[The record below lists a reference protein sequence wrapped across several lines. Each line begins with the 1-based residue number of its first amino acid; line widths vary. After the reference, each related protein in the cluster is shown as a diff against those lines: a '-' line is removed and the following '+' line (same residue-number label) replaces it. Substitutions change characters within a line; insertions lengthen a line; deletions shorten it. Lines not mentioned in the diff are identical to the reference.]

1 VDHAIV
7 ERLSEAMAGT
17 VHDPAMR
24 SNLLEV
30 QLVNPV
36 GSTPAELAALLN
48 QEIVTYSNLV
58 KAANIKVE

>member
-1 VDHAIV
+1 
-7 ERLSEAMAGT
+7 
-17 VHDPAMR
+17 MR
-24 SNLLEV
+24 SNLLEI

-48 QEIVTYSNLV
+48 QEIATYSSLV